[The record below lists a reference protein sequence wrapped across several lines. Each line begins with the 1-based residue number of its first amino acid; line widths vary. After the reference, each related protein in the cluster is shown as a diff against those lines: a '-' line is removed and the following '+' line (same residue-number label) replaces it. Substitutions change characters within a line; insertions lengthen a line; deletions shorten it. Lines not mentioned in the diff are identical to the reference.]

1 MTAPG
6 NDGQRE
12 MRALK
17 LALLLSAIAVLLALP
32 LLFKETANNFVAFMF
47 LGPVLLLIAALALGW
62 VILRDLR
69 SKKVL

>member
-6 NDGQRE
+6 NDDHRE

-17 LALLLSAIAVLLALP
+17 LALLLSTIAVLLALP
-32 LLFKETANNFVAFMF
+32 LLFKETAINFVVFMF
-47 LGPVLLLIAALALGW
+47 LGPVLLLVAALALGW